1 MDVMVENRA
10 EGLYGYMKIVR
21 YALLKKHM
29 PFTIN
34 LYIPTYDIQLLVSI
48 EQTDRN
54 ITFPSVMNSMA

>member
-10 EGLYGYMKIVR
+10 EGLYGYTKIVR

-34 LYIPTYDIQLLVSI
+34 LYIPTYDIQFLFPLNKQI
-48 EQTDRN
+48 EISLFQ
-54 ITFPSVMNSMA
+54 V